1 MPRLT
6 LESLFVLRFSG
17 RHLAM
22 KSGQGTER
30 LIGRQRGK
38 SARKACQAGSLLI
51 DTLSWKD
58 SSTRYSTS
66 LEYSTDYKRYQKPML
81 VLWMDLEEVKVE
93 MKFRSTRMIAPNRGL
108 PARDDQSSSTF
119 LLRTHKIG
127 IGLIKE
133 LDRNFGGITK

>member
-93 MKFRSTRMIAPNRGL
+93 MKFRSTRMIAPNRKSGFSAENL
-108 PARDDQSSSTF
+108 SLAAFDEPAIFISPCSTSPS
-119 LLRTHKIG
+119 
-127 IGLIKE
+127 
-133 LDRNFGGITK
+133 